1 LKGQKETKT
10 KKTKIMKTLT
20 ALKNAQKS
28 ISVLKNNTCADFHTY
43 DNLIDWDSLVKAL
56 KTIEQT
62 IEVYEGKSVM
72 KNANL
77 VQNSIN

>member
-1 LKGQKETKT
+1 
-10 KKTKIMKTLT
+10 MKTLT

-28 ISVLKNNTCADFHTY
+28 ISVLNNNTCADFHTY

-62 IEVYEGKSVM
+62 IEVYEEKSVM
-72 KNANL
+72 RNANL
-77 VQNSIN
+77 KTLSPIKNKLKTN